1 MKYDIIVIGSGFG
14 GLICA
19 RQLALAGRS
28 VLVLERESQPGG
40 CLQCYRR
47 GAMTFDT
54 GFHYVGGLAEGQG
67 LHEVFDTLGLMHLP
81 WHRLSADGFDR
92 VTIAGETF
100 AHAEGFERFA
110 DTLAAS
116 FPSERD
122 ALRKYVQ
129 LLENLPPMEQSGGIS
144 AFGYLSSLFRDPLL
158 IDVLA
163 ATSMKM
169 ELRRESL
176 PLFTFA
182 HVNSSFIQSSW
193 RLQGGGGR
201 IVQSLVDD
209 IRQAGGELYCQK
221 EVTELIEREGRI
233 VAARCH
239 TGEVFEAD
247 TFVSNVHPALTLNWI
262 RESTRIKPLLR
273 RRIAALENTGGM
285 FTASLVLKPGTLPYF
300 NHNKYIFR
308 RANVWDEAQPEAAPG
323 GVDRVMVGCQVPQEG
338 TFTQQVDLITPLP
351 WKRCQCW
358 QETSVG
364 NRGEDYRQMKRELAQ
379 ACIELAETELPGL
392 GNMVEH
398 IYTSTPLTW
407 RDYTLSPQDSAFG
420 IRKDCRQLLLT
431 MLSPRTP
438 VSNLLLTGQS
448 LMVHGLEGVA
458 MTALQTTREVL
469 ASNHG

>member
-1 MKYDIIVIGSGFG
+1 MKYDVIVIGSGFG

-19 RQLALAGRS
+19 RQLALSGRS
-28 VLVLERESQPGG
+28 VLVLEGESQPGG

-47 GAMTFDT
+47 GNQTFDT
-54 GFHYVGGLAEGQG
+54 GFHYVGGLAEGQK

-81 WHRLSADGFDR
+81 WHRLSADGFDQ
-92 VTIAGETF
+92 VTIAGEKF
-100 AHAEGFERFA
+100 VYAEGFDRFA
-110 DTLAAS
+110 DTLAGY
-116 FPSERD
+116 FPEERD
-122 ALRKYVQ
+122 ALRAYVQ
-129 LLENLPPMEQSGGIS
+129 LLSDLPPLEQSGGIS
-144 AFGYLSSLFRDPLL
+144 AYGYLRSLFRDPLL
-158 IDVLA
+158 INVLA

-193 RLQGGGGR
+193 RLRGGGER
-201 IVQSLVDD
+201 IVRSLVED
-209 IRQAGGELYCQK
+209 IVGAGGEVVCMA
-221 EVTELIEREGRI
+221 EVGELMEHEGRI
-233 VAARCH
+233 VATRCNN
-239 TGEVFEAD
+239 GEVYEAD
-247 TFVSNVHPALTLNWI
+247 IFISDVHPALTFNWI
-262 RESTRIKPLLR
+262 HESTRIKPLLR
-273 RRIAALENTGGM
+273 RRVSALENTGGM

-308 RANVWDEAQPEAAPG
+308 KANVWDEPIPTLTEE
-323 GVDRVMVGCQVPQEG
+323 GVDRVMVGCQVPKEG

-351 WKRCQCW
+351 WEMCRIW

-364 NRGEDYRQMKRELAQ
+364 HRDEDYRQMKHNLAQ
-379 ACIELAETELPGL
+379 ACIRLAETELPGL
-392 GNMVEH
+392 GKMVEH

-407 RDYTLSPQDSAFG
+407 RDYTCSPNGSAFG

-431 MLSPRTP
+431 MFSPRTP

-469 ASNHG
+469 AMNL

>member
-19 RQLALAGRS
+19 RQLALSGRS

-47 GAMTFDT
+47 GTMTFDT
-54 GFHYVGGLAEGQG
+54 GFHYVGGLAEGQA
-67 LHEVFDTLGLMHLP
+67 LHDVFDSLGLMHLP

-92 VTIAGETF
+92 VSIAGETF
-100 AHAEGFERFA
+100 VHAEGFDRFA

-116 FPSERD
+116 FPAERD
-122 ALRKYVQ
+122 ALQKYVR

-144 AFGYLSSLFRDPLL
+144 AYGYLSSLFRDPLL

-209 IRQAGGELYCQK
+209 IQRAGGEVRCQK
-221 EVTELIEREGRI
+221 EVTELIEREGRMM
-233 VAARCH
+233 AARCS

-247 TFVSNVHPALTLNWI
+247 MFVSDVHPAITLSWI
-262 RESTRIKPLLR
+262 QQSTRIKPLLR
-273 RRIAALENTGGM
+273 HRIAALENTGGM
-285 FTASLVLKPGTLPYF
+285 FTASLVLKPGVLPYF

-308 RANVWDEAQPEAAPG
+308 KANVWDEAQPEAAPG
-323 GVDRVMVGCQVPQEG
+323 GVDRVMVGCQVPLEG

-351 WKRCQCW
+351 WQKCQTW

-364 NRGEDYRQMKRELAQ
+364 KRGEDYRQMKRELAK

-392 GNMVEH
+392 GNMVQQ

-407 RDYTLSPQDSAFG
+407 RDYTLSPKGSAFG
-420 IRKDCRQLLLT
+420 VRKDCRQLLLT

-438 VSNLLLTGQS
+438 ISNLLLTGQS

-469 ASNHG
+469 ASNH

>member
-92 VTIAGETF
+92 VTIVGETF

-193 RLQGGGGR
+193 RMQGGGGR

-364 NRGEDYRQMKRELAQ
+364 KRGEDYRQMKRELAQ

-407 RDYTLSPQDSAFG
+407 RDYTLSPQGSAFG

-469 ASNHG
+469 ASNH

>member
-364 NRGEDYRQMKRELAQ
+364 KRGEDYRQMKRELAQ

-407 RDYTLSPQDSAFG
+407 RDYTLSPQGSAFG

-469 ASNHG
+469 ASNH